1 MENKTSLKSNLSHKD
16 FNLKKVIEFRQEL
29 HSYPEL
35 SFKEFN
41 TKERLLTYLK
51 ILPTFNNHSKIVE
64 TETAGF
70 WVDIY
75 GTNQMTLPQP
85 YLLSLRADMDALPLV
100 EKTGKPYTSKNE
112 GAFHACGHDGH
123 MAILIGTIEYFLL
136 NLEKIPNNFGVR
148 FLFQPAEEI
157 GQGAERMVNSGCLK
171 GVAEI
176 YCLHNYA
183 KYFKAGEIGCCH
195 KAVFAGCD
203 YFNIE
208 IHGKGGHGSTPHLC
222 RNPII
227 PASMIVVAINQI
239 TSQEVNAKE
248 TCVVSLGKFVSGTKE
263 NIIPDTAQI
272 KGTIRTLNKD
282 TANFIMNRI
291 SEITKSISSLYNC
304 ECIVEREGYLLP
316 TINHAQTTELLFTI
330 SEKYFAL
337 TKEHLP
343 LMCSEDFGVYADYV
357 PGCLFLL
364 GGEDE
369 DCDYVIHS
377 SNYDFNDKTLGVGIE
392 VFLRIIEA
400 KSNVQILA

>member
-1 MENKTSLKSNLSHKD
+1 
-16 FNLKKVIEFRQEL
+16 
-29 HSYPEL
+29 
-35 SFKEFN
+35 
-41 TKERLLTYLK
+41 
-51 ILPTFNNHSKIVE
+51 
-64 TETAGF
+64 
-70 WVDIY
+70 
-75 GTNQMTLPQP
+75 
-85 YLLSLRADMDALPLV
+85 
-100 EKTGKPYTSKNE
+100 
-112 GAFHACGHDGH
+112 
-123 MAILIGTIEYFLL
+123 
-136 NLEKIPNNFGVR
+136 
-148 FLFQPAEEI
+148 
-157 GQGAERMVNSGCLK
+157 
-171 GVAEI
+171 
-176 YCLHNYA
+176 
-183 KYFKAGEIGCCH
+183 
-195 KAVFAGCD
+195 
-203 YFNIE
+203 
-208 IHGKGGHGSTPHLC
+208 
-222 RNPII
+222 
-227 PASMIVVAINQI
+227 MIVVAINQI

-369 DCDYVIHS
+369 DCNYVIHS